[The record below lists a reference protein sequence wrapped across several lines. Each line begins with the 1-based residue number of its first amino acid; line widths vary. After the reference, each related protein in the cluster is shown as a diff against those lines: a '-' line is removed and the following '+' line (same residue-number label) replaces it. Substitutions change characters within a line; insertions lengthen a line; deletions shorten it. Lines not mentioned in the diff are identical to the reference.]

1 MPATAKNGTV
11 SRICASLAPGS
22 GVVTSRADV
31 HYVVTEY
38 GIAQLYGRTM
48 KERMLAMISI
58 AHPDFRDSLVK
69 ECQSIA
75 WLR

>member
-1 MPATAKNGTV
+1 
-11 SRICASLAPGS
+11 
-22 GVVTSRADV
+22 
-31 HYVVTEY
+31 
-38 GIAQLYGRTM
+38 
-48 KERMLAMISI
+48 MLAMISI